1 MTINEHTADYLALV
15 EAAREAIGAH
25 SHIETCDLP
34 PWLDNLEKV
43 VESRGTPEPYEQA
56 NAARIA
62 ECVNAMEGVEDPAAF
77 MAAVK
82 VLVKEA
88 RVGALNLDLY
98 VAGRLDNAL
107 YFFRTFIRR
116 GEDV

>member
-1 MTINEHTADYLALV
+1 MTINEH
-15 EAAREAIGAH
+15 
-25 SHIETCDLP
+25 
-34 PWLDNLEKV
+34 
-43 VESRGTPEPYEQA
+43 TPEPYEQA
-56 NAARIA
+56 NAARIT

-88 RVGALNLDLY
+88 RVGVLNLDLY

-107 YFFRTFIRR
+107 YFFRTFTWR

>member
-1 MTINEHTADYLALV
+1 MTINE
-15 EAAREAIGAH
+15 R
-25 SHIETCDLP
+25 
-34 PWLDNLEKV
+34 
-43 VESRGTPEPYEQA
+43 TPEPYEQV
-56 NAARIA
+56 NAARSA
-62 ECVNAMEGVEDPAAF
+62 ECGNAMEGVEDPAAF

-88 RVGALNLDLY
+88 RVGVLNLDLY

-107 YFFRTFIRR
+107 YFFRTFTWR

>member
-1 MTINEHTADYLALV
+1 MTINE
-15 EAAREAIGAH
+15 R
-25 SHIETCDLP
+25 
-34 PWLDNLEKV
+34 
-43 VESRGTPEPYEQA
+43 TPEPYEQV

-77 MAAVK
+77 MTAVQA
-82 VLVKEA
+82 LVKEA
-88 RVGALNLDLY
+88 RAGALHLDLY
-98 VAGRLDNAL
+98 PAGKLNDAL

>member
-1 MTINEHTADYLALV
+1 MTINEHT
-15 EAAREAIGAH
+15 
-25 SHIETCDLP
+25 
-34 PWLDNLEKV
+34 
-43 VESRGTPEPYEQA
+43 PEPYEQT

-88 RVGALNLDLY
+88 RVGVLNLDLY

-107 YFFRTFIRR
+107 YFFRTFIQR

>member
-1 MTINEHTADYLALV
+1 MTINEH
-15 EAAREAIGAH
+15 
-25 SHIETCDLP
+25 
-34 PWLDNLEKV
+34 
-43 VESRGTPEPYEQA
+43 TPEPYEQA
-56 NAARIA
+56 NAARIHDVGLRRCV

-88 RVGALNLDLY
+88 RVGVLNLDLY

-107 YFFRTFIRR
+107 YFFRTFIQR